1 MIDVSYRDDNTREL
15 MPLEPLLDA
24 LTAARRMRIC
34 VTDLSGIMRYE
45 KLNISWRYRTHTSRF
60 CEAAAKSTSSGLA
73 LCLECKEKSN
83 AAACEGKCFSGR
95 CRFGICESVCPVE
108 YDGRVRCIVYCGCY
122 DTENDR
128 TVGESKLKS
137 ACARAG
143 IPEEDAMRIF
153 GECTEKASSHEPY
166 MKIAAFVAEYIRRLL
181 CEQAQ
186 TNRLQTESYTDYIRR
201 YTSLEYTSN
210 LSLDTFSRILFVNP
224 KHLGRL
230 FIRDTGKSYRKYL
243 SDLRLEKALRLIMTT
258 DRSITDIALSVGF
271 ANVTYFNRVFR
282 ERYGTSPGNMRS
294 ADENVLDI

>member
-1 MIDVSYRDDNTREL
+1 
-15 MPLEPLLDA
+15 
-24 LTAARRMRIC
+24 
-34 VTDLSGIMRYE
+34 
-45 KLNISWRYRTHTSRF
+45 
-60 CEAAAKSTSSGLA
+60 
-73 LCLECKEKSN
+73 
-83 AAACEGKCFSGR
+83 
-95 CRFGICESVCPVE
+95 
-108 YDGRVRCIVYCGCY
+108 
-122 DTENDR
+122 
-128 TVGESKLKS
+128 
-137 ACARAG
+137 
-143 IPEEDAMRIF
+143 
-153 GECTEKASSHEPY
+153 

-282 ERYGTSPGNMRS
+282 EKYGTSPGNMRS
-294 ADENVLDI
+294 ADENKLDIS

>member
-1 MIDVSYRDDNTREL
+1 MSYLGDNTREL
-15 MPLEPLLDA
+15 TPLEPLLDA

-60 CEAAAKSTSSGLA
+60 CEAVAKSTSSGLA

-224 KHLGRL
+224 KHLGGL

-282 ERYGTSPGNMRS
+282 EKYGMSPGNMRS
-294 ADENVLDI
+294 ADENKLDIS